1 MGERMRSKKKKWASE
16 KESDV
21 DRSANTVAEEVCNV
35 RPLKVALNGRPI
47 FAWLLLWGSDD

>member
-1 MGERMRSKKKKWASE
+1 MGERMRSKKWASE